1 MSLNIHEILQNYEAV
16 LFDMDGTLID
26 SMWVWNSVDI
36 DFLKR
41 YNEPVPETLKAD
53 IEGMS
58 YYQTAE
64 YFKNRF
70 RLSESLDEIINIWDY
85 MALEKY
91 KNEVPVKE
99 GVLRFIETLSDRD
112 IPMAICTSNSRFLT
126 LAVLEKYPV
135 LKKINLIVTSDEVT
149 EGKPAP
155 TIYLTAAKGL
165 KVNPCKCLVFEDLPN
180 GIMAGKNAGMKTCT
194 IDDDF
199 SKAQIGK
206 KIELADYYIH
216 DYNDLF

>member
-1 MSLNIHEILQNYEAV
+1 MSLNIQKILNDYDAV
-16 LFDMDGTLID
+16 FFDMDGTLID

-36 DFLKR
+36 DFLAM
-41 YNEPVPETLKAD
+41 YNEPVPDTLKAD

-64 YFKNRF
+64 YFKKRF
-70 RLSESLDEIINIWDY
+70 NLSESLDEIISIWDQ
-85 MALEKY
+85 MALDKY
-91 KNEVPVKE
+91 KSVVPIKN
-99 GVLRFIETLSDRD
+99 GVEHFISVLSENN

-126 LAVLEKYPV
+126 MAVVEKYPIF
-135 LKKINLIVTSDEVT
+135 KKINTIVTSDEVT

-155 TIYLTAAKGL
+155 TIYLTAAERL
-165 KVNPCKCLVFEDLPN
+165 KVDPCKCLVFEDLPN

-199 SKAQIGK
+199 SKGQIQK
-206 KIELADYYIH
+206 KIEFANYYIH
-216 DYNDLF
+216 DYMDLF